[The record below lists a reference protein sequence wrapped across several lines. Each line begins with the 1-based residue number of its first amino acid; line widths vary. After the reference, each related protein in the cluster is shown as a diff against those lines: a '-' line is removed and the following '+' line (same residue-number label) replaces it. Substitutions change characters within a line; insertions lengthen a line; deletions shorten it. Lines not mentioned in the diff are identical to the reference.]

1 MSNNPARP
9 DPAPL
14 PGQALDAAETADCL
28 PMAHAHAFLSNVP
41 KRPANKIL
49 PVDVGTRGAAGEGRL
64 GIHGEERR
72 YEHSLL
78 TIFTSWIRS
87 ADDGEPA
94 RVYAGRASQ
103 RRQEPLGGGGCQRR
117 REG

>member
-1 MSNNPARP
+1 MTCVA
-9 DPAPL
+9 
-14 PGQALDAAETADCL
+14 
-28 PMAHAHAFLSNVP
+28 VP
-41 KRPANKIL
+41 KPQEQKCSVSPRRRRSCRGPAAPGTSHPADKIL

-64 GIHGEERR
+64 GFHGEERR